1 MNLSKMGSRVQY
13 AQLPKFKYQSF
24 EPKYQ
29 TFDPRTLQLSS
40 YPVTSA
46 LASSVR
52 LTPGKVQG
60 NYSPYNAETNN
71 EQVDDSPPEPGG
83 K

>member
-1 MNLSKMGSRVQY
+1 MGSRVQY

-29 TFDPRTLQLSS
+29 TFDPRTFQYSS

-52 LTPGKVQG
+52 LTPEKVQG
-60 NYSPYNAETNN
+60 NYDAEADIDK
-71 EQVDDSPPEPGG
+71 VDDAPPEPGG

>member
-1 MNLSKMGSRVQY
+1 MNLPKMGSRVQY

-60 NYSPYNAETNN
+60 NYDADADN
-71 EQVDDSPPEPGG
+71 EKVDDSPPEPGG